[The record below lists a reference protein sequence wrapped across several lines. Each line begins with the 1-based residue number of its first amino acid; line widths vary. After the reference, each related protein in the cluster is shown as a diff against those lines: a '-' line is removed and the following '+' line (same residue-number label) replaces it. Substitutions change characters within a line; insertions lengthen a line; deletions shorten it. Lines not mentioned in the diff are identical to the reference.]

1 MTLEVRVLAKGRIG
15 VAGEHFA
22 VRVDVDAL
30 VLRGFKEK
38 REVVEVVTRHD
49 DEGAGFH
56 RERDARGFG
65 VAVGFGVGLVEQRHR
80 LEVDAARFHEKA
92 EERVDFGD
100 AADGVE
106 RLEVEGVDFVGR
118 VPENAGVVGVGG
130 DPLEPEEKERVKAL
144 HVLLFAPEGH
154 HVVGT
159 GVRGERLHFGRERV
173 DLVAVEVDVRERRKE
188 RLFKEGG
195 VRGVGFHD
203 GRGGDEGGNEFV
215 LGEGKLG
222 VLAAGADLYAADALG
237 RLFALVAMHEHG
249 EGLLSVLYRTL
260 RKGAFGGDDSGT
272 GRDQSLSIVWPVMY
286 S

>member
-1 MTLEVRVLAKGRIG
+1 MLGFLEAAELERLFDQGREVLLAVGVRADVRLAGVFDDGRREDAVGVRVLRRHDAVRRKEDRRGKVLQFLLLVLPGRAEVTLEVRVLAKGRIG

-118 VPENAGVVGVGG
+118 VPENAG
-130 DPLEPEEKERVKAL
+130 
-144 HVLLFAPEGH
+144 
-154 HVVGT
+154 
-159 GVRGERLHFGRERV
+159 RG
-173 DLVAVEVDVRERRKE
+173 RR
-188 RLFKEGG
+188 R
-195 VRGVGFHD
+195 R
-203 GRGGDEGGNEFV
+203 R
-215 LGEGKLG
+215 
-222 VLAAGADLYAADALG
+222 
-237 RLFALVAMHEHG
+237 
-249 EGLLSVLYRTL
+249 S
-260 RKGAFGGDDSGT
+260 
-272 GRDQSLSIVWPVMY
+272 P
-286 S
+286 